1 MKAERKTYTAEVT
14 EWLEDEISRRAKS
27 EGVSE
32 GEFLIREFI
41 RYHAREFARAMGLR
55 SAGLS
60 ENFRF

>member
-1 MKAERKTYTAEVT
+1 MKTKLKMYTADVS

-41 RYHAREFARAMGLR
+41 RYHARDFARALGLR

-60 ENFRF
+60 EGSA